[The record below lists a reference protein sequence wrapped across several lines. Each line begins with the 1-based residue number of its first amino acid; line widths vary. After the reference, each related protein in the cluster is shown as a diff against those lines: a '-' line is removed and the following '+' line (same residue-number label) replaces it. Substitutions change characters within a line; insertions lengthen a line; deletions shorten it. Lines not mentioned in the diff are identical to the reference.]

1 MYLGNFVF
9 SVAMICVQGQP
20 VQWGA
25 SSWTKQT
32 CLQLSVVTHIFCR
45 KCASLVSKKHD
56 AAMTDVSLVCGDRVL
71 LVREVLPALVVP
83 LVWRDATVPKEAP
96 ALLER
101 KEVLWVLLSKSHFLN
116 QTFLQEKTLTWLLQ
130 HLFVLNVKGEK
141 GPMGPAGRDGI
152 QGPVGLPG
160 PAGPQ
165 GPPGE
170 DGDKVE

>member
-1 MYLGNFVF
+1 
-9 SVAMICVQGQP
+9 
-20 VQWGA
+20 
-25 SSWTKQT
+25 
-32 CLQLSVVTHIFCR
+32 
-45 KCASLVSKKHD
+45 
-56 AAMTDVSLVCGDRVL
+56 MTDVSLVCGDRVL
-71 LVREVLPALVVP
+71 PEREVLPALVVP
-83 LVWRDATVPKEAP
+83 LVWQDATVPKEAL

-130 HLFVLNVKGEK
+130 HFFVLNVKGEK